1 MGRRRGIRARRACAE
16 PTPSGGRRHALQS
29 RRGQQGRQ
37 DHARGLAHLACA
49 RLRALS
55 WRAAGRPGRAA
66 SGGEPEAALQRG
78 VHANDAEGP
87 PGKGHAQLRRQQ
99 NGHGKH
105 RRPLRVS
112 EGTRRRRHSARPSR
126 RAEMSFYRHALRP
139 ASSASSRTIP
149 RAARRLRAIEL
160 VMAAAV
166 LLPRLPSAAEWPG
179 YEKLTREQV
188 VAALAKA
195 SASAPVDL
203 YSKNLSGLDLSGID
217 FKGANLAQAVLA
229 KVDGAADM
237 KNQSMGLMRANILSA
252 NLRGADLSG
261 SDFSRADFS
270 FSDLS
275 GANLAGAKLSG
286 AEFSGTD
293 MRGAN
298 LAGADLSGSNFI
310 DTDFTGANLADANF
324 TAATFR
330 SVRGFDRAN
339 AQGARGLPDRT
350 R

>member
-1 MGRRRGIRARRACAE
+1 M
-16 PTPSGGRRHALQS
+16 S
-29 RRGQQGRQ
+29 R
-37 DHARGLAHLACA
+37 
-49 RLRALS
+49 S
-55 WRAAGRPGRAA
+55 PGR
-66 SGGEPEAALQRG
+66 
-78 VHANDAEGP
+78 
-87 PGKGHAQLRRQQ
+87 
-99 NGHGKH
+99 
-105 RRPLRVS
+105 
-112 EGTRRRRHSARPSR
+112 
-126 RAEMSFYRHALRP
+126 
-139 ASSASSRTIP
+139 
-149 RAARRLRAIEL
+149 L
-160 VMAAAV
+160 VMAAV
-166 LLPRLPSAAEWPG
+166 FLLPQLAGAADWPG

-188 VAALAKA
+188 IAALARA
-195 SASAPVDL
+195 TASAPTDF
-203 YSKNLSGLDLSGID
+203 YSRNLSGARLIGDLRR
-217 FKGANLAQAVLA
+217 ANLERAVLA

-324 TAATFR
+324 TAASFR
-330 SVRGFDRAN
+330 SVRGIDGAN
-339 AQGARGLPDRT
+339 TQGARGLPART